1 MKLINYLFFCGGGGV
16 SEDIDVISADLKKRL
31 RILLGN
37 VRKFL
42 DVLGNVQKFAKILLF
57 RSLGKRY
64 YVL

>member
-1 MKLINYLFFCGGGGV
+1 MVGGGGWV

-37 VRKFL
+37 VWKFL

-57 RSLGKRY
+57 CSLGKRY